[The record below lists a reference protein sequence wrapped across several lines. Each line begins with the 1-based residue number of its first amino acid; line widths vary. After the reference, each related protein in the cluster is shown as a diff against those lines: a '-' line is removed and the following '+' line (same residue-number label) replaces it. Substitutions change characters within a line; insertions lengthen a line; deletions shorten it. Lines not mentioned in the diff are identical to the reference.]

1 MAGAMVP
8 VAPGIPVHEAALAL
22 KRGNKSADKSV
33 KGAKSPSRLETGRG
47 YSWEAPE
54 EMGAI

>member
-1 MAGAMVP
+1 MVP